1 MEHELMNIVP
11 TSGPDATDA
20 CGCTPPAESSD
31 SLLGASDPAS
41 EPPPTPAAEVDADA
55 PRRPLKLVVTL
66 TPTEGGEYR
75 AALALGADGC
85 DPLLRSTTVPGLTVA
100 LEGVPT
106 LLEEAEAYWRL
117 HPRNPTTVQTPARRT
132 RADRRRA
139 EYASP
144 TTRADGPIPEEQPD
158 APATSDAPVQLPAEP
173 AATPK
178 RQTGGQMTLFG

>member
-20 CGCTPPAESSD
+20 CGCTPRAASD
-31 SLLGASDPAS
+31 ISLLGAGDQPPELSPA
-41 EPPPTPAAEVDADA
+41 PVAAVDVEA
-55 PRRPLKLVVTL
+55 PRRSLKLVVT
-66 TPTEGGEYR
+66 YR

-106 LLEEAEAYWRL
+106 LLEEAEASWRL

-132 RADRRRA
+132 RADRHRA
-139 EYASP
+139 EDASP